1 MARSM
6 EAATGRAACRAK
18 GTTRLAAV
26 AGAWRPAKA
35 LIVRPSREHSATT
48 RSCAVPCCGSGLTVT
63 ARATH
68 PHCCKRRPAQVPHV
82 RAAEHGGR

>member
-1 MARSM
+1 MARST

-18 GTTRLAAV
+18 GATRLAAV
-26 AGAWRPAKA
+26 AGAWRSANV
-35 LIVRPSREHSATT
+35 LIVGPLREHFATT

-68 PHCCKRRPAQVPHV
+68 PHCCERRPAQVPHV